1 MILKFGSK
9 GDAVATLQ
17 KQLAKM
23 GYKGVK
29 GKPLSVDGHFGESTE
44 FAVIQL

>member
-23 GYKGVK
+23 GYK
-29 GKPLSVDGHFGESTE
+29 
-44 FAVIQL
+44 A

>member
-9 GDAVATLQ
+9 GDYVATLK

-29 GKPLSVDGHFGESTE
+29 GKP
-44 FAVIQL
+44 